1 MNTSDISIF
10 RREGVDIRVLTIGG
24 EPWWVVAD
32 LARALGLSNPSMAAG
47 RLPIGDLSTAE
58 VTDSLGRKQTARITT
73 EAGMYRL
80 IFESRRP
87 EAEDFQHWVTHE
99 VLPSIRKT
107 GAYAVDQQRALPSDF
122 ASALR
127 QLANEVE
134 AHEQTRAQLAEVQPR
149 ADAWNA
155 IASAEGDYSVGDA
168 AKILARRGIPTGP
181 QRLFGQLEEI
191 RWIYRGGDG
200 KWRAFAERVEK
211 GFLAE
216 KAQFHHHPATGELVL
231 DPPQVR
237 VTVKGID
244 KLRQRLHV
252 GALQTVVPA

>member
-1 MNTSDISIF
+1 MNTTDISIF

-47 RLPIGDLSTAE
+47 RLPIGDLSRAE
-58 VTDSLGRKQTARITT
+58 VTDALGRKQSARITT

-87 EAEDFQHWVTHE
+87 EAEDFQRWVTHE
-99 VLPSIRKT
+99 VLPSIRRS
-107 GAYAVDQQRALPSDF
+107 GSYALEQRALPTDF
-122 ASALR
+122 VSALR
-127 QLANEVE
+127 ELANEVE
-134 AHEQTRAQLAEVQPR
+134 AHEVTRAQLAEVQPR

-155 IASAEGDYSVGDA
+155 IASADGDYSVGDA

-181 QRLFGQLEEI
+181 QRLFAQLEEI
-191 RWIYRGGDG
+191 KWIYRGGDG
-200 KWRAFAERVEK
+200 KWRPYAERVEK

-216 KAQFHHHPATGELVL
+216 KAQFHHHPGSGDLVL
-231 DPPQVR
+231 DAPQVR
-237 VTVKGID
+237 VTVKGIE

-252 GALQTVVPA
+252 GALQAVTA